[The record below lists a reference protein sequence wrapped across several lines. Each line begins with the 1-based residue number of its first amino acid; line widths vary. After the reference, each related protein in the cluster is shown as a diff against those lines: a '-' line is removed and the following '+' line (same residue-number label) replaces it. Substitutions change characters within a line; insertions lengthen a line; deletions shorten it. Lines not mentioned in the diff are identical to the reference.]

1 MICSKNNKRSDA
13 DSFSTPEWMIFAD
26 QRSLFASFESLLYA
40 FNDIES
46 VLEDIIEEGHIIGE
60 YTPEFPTYQR
70 LSSDFITL
78 YNECE
83 YLTKNHRA
91 RLNNKD
97 LTYLRHLRR
106 LCAHRFGISMDTSR
120 FLLAAQNDILP
131 MKESIRSMMFEVLNE
146 NPNPNMEQRV
156 KSFNIRNRFN

>member
-1 MICSKNNKRSDA
+1 
-13 DSFSTPEWMIFAD
+13 MIFAD

-97 LTYLRHLRR
+97 LTYLRLVPTVSEFRWTRQGFFLR
-106 LCAHRFGISMDTSR
+106 HRMTF
-120 FLLAAQNDILP
+120 FL
-131 MKESIRSMMFEVLNE
+131 
-146 NPNPNMEQRV
+146 
-156 KSFNIRNRFN
+156 